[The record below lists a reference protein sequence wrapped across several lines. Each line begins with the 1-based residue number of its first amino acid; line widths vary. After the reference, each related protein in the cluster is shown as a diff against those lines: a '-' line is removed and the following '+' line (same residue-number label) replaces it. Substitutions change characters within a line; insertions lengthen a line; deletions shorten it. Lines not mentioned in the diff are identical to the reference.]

1 MLCLYFILK
10 YKRSNLNE
18 ENGVVT
24 SNDSDRTNSQ
34 RIDLNE
40 NVAYGQI
47 EM

>member
-10 YKRSNLNE
+10 YKGSNLNE
-18 ENGVVT
+18 ENGAVT
-24 SNDSDRTNSQ
+24 SNDPNHANSQ

-47 EM
+47 QL